1 MVFLQLWYAFQ
12 TFDWDEVPNL
22 PSTTIWFFN
31 RRVLPETVVH
41 SFFLYTPK
49 CWKNIRIVSSVG
61 VLSSKLQENHNSTT
75 DISLEVFISFITNHF
90 QEKFQ

>member
-41 SFFLYTPK
+41 SFFYILL
-49 CWKNIRIVSSVG
+49 NVG
-61 VLSSKLQENHNSTT
+61 K
-75 DISLEVFISFITNHF
+75 ISE
-90 QEKFQ
+90 